1 MKEEVKK
8 LWNLCFG
15 DDEAFTELYFSKR
28 YSDEVNLA
36 IEENGNIISALQI
49 LPYPM
54 TFSREI
60 ISTGYISGAC
70 THPDHREKG
79 AMKRLLLQSFAR
91 MQNNEVPL
99 TTLIPAEKWL
109 FSYYSKMGYTP
120 IFEYSNKTFTVEE
133 LKPSSEYT
141 VSKYTSQPFL
151 QEEAYFFFDENIKK
165 RPCCIQ
171 HSFDDFLVIMDDL
184 KLGSGELLIAKSK
197 GEIKGLLFCYVK
209 DYTLHVPELFFEDNS
224 VRDTLLFTAAKQF
237 QVKDISCIIPPNDEM
252 GNILGMAR
260 IIDAEKLLK
269 IYAIHHP
276 ELEVSFNISDESIG
290 KNNAFYSIKSGK
302 LEIAEIN
309 KDFKS
314 FSIQELTQ
322 ALMGYKTELLPKE
335 LQIFER
341 QKPYMNLMLN

>member
-36 IEENGNIISALQI
+36 IEENGNVISALQI

-54 TFSREI
+54 TFCGEI
-60 ISTGYISGAC
+60 IFTGYISGAC

-79 AMKRLLLQSFAR
+79 AMKRLLLKSFAR
-91 MQNNEVPL
+91 MQDNEVPL
-99 TTLIPAEKWL
+99 ATLIPAEKWL
-109 FSYYSKMGYTP
+109 FSYYSKMGYIP
-120 IFEYSNKTFTVEE
+120 VFEYSNKTFTDEE
-133 LKPSSEYT
+133 LKPSAEYT
-141 VSKYTSQPFL
+141 ISKYTSQSL
-151 QEEAYFFFDENIKK
+151 SLEEVYSFFDENIKK
-165 RPCCIQ
+165 RPYCIQ
-171 HSFDDFLVIMDDL
+171 HSYDDFLVIMDDL
-184 KLGSGELLIAKSK
+184 KLGNGELLIARSK
-197 GEIKGLLFCYVK
+197 GKIKGLAFCYAK
-209 DYTLHVPELFFEDNS
+209 ENRLHVPELFFENDS
-224 VRDTLLFTAAKQF
+224 VRDTLLLTAAEQF

-260 IIDAEKLLK
+260 IIDAEKLLN
-269 IYAIHHP
+269 IYAIQHP
-276 ELEVSFNISDESIG
+276 ELEASFNISDEFIK

-322 ALMGYKTELLPKE
+322 GLMGYKSELLPKE
-335 LQIFER
+335 LQLFER
-341 QKPYMNLMLN
+341 QKPYMSLMLN

>member
-28 YSDEVNLA
+28 YSDEVNVV

-54 TFSREI
+54 TFCGEI

-70 THPDHREKG
+70 THPDYREKG
-79 AMKRLLLQSFAR
+79 AMKRLLLKSFAR

-99 TTLIPAEKWL
+99 TTLIPAEEWL

-120 IFEYSNKTFTVEE
+120 VFEYLNKTFIVEE

-141 VSKYTSQPFL
+141 VSKYTSQSCL
-151 QEEAYFFFDENIKK
+151 HEEVYSFFDENMKK
-165 RPCCIQ
+165 RPYCIQ
-171 HSFDDFLVIMDDL
+171 HSYNDFLVIMDDL
-184 KLGSGELLIAKSK
+184 KLGSGELLVAKLK

-209 DYTLHVPELFFEDNS
+209 ENRLHVPELFFEDDS
-224 VRDTLLFTAAKQF
+224 ARDTLLFTAAKQF
-237 QVKDISCIIPPNDEM
+237 HVKDISCIIPPSDEM

-260 IIDAEKLLK
+260 IIDAEKLLN
-269 IYAIHHP
+269 IYAIQHP
-276 ELEVSFNISDESIG
+276 KLEVSFNISDEFIE

-309 KDFKS
+309 KDFKP

-335 LQIFER
+335 LQLFER
-341 QKPYMNLMLN
+341 QRPYMSLMLN

>member
-28 YSDEVNLA
+28 YSNEVNLA

-49 LPYPM
+49 LLYPM
-54 TFSREI
+54 TFCGEI

-79 AMKRLLLQSFAR
+79 AMKRLLLKSFAR
-91 MQNNEVPL
+91 MQDNEVPL

-120 IFEYSNKTFTVEE
+120 VFEYSNKTFTVEE
-133 LKPSSEYT
+133 LKPSAEFT
-141 VSKYTSQPFL
+141 VSKYTSQSLL
-151 QEEAYFFFDENIKK
+151 QEEVYSFFDEKMKK
-165 RPCCIQ
+165 RPYCIQ
-171 HSFDDFLVIMDDL
+171 HSYDDFLVIMDDL
-184 KLGSGELLIAKSK
+184 KLGNGELLIARSK
-197 GEIKGLLFCYVK
+197 GKIKGLLFCYAK
-209 DYTLHVPELFFEDNS
+209 ENRLHAPELFFENDS
-224 VRDTLLFTAAKQF
+224 IRDTLLFTAAEQF
-237 QVKDISCIIPPNDEM
+237 QVEEISCIIPPSDEM

-260 IIDAEKLLK
+260 IIDAEKLLN
-269 IYAIHHP
+269 IYTIHHP
-276 ELEVSFNISDESIG
+276 ELEASFNISDEFI
-290 KNNAFYSIKSGK
+290 KRNNAFYSIKWGK
-302 LEIAEIN
+302 LEIAETN

-322 ALMGYKTELLPKE
+322 GLLGYKTELLPKE

-341 QKPYMNLMLN
+341 QRPYMSLMLN

>member
-79 AMKRLLLQSFAR
+79 AMKRLLLKSFAR
-91 MQNNEVPL
+91 MQDNEVPL
-99 TTLIPAEKWL
+99 TTLIPAEEWL

-184 KLGSGELLIAKSK
+184 KLGSGS
-197 GEIKGLLFCYVK
+197 
-209 DYTLHVPELFFEDNS
+209 P
-224 VRDTLLFTAAKQF
+224 
-237 QVKDISCIIPPNDEM
+237 SCI
-252 GNILGMAR
+252 
-260 IIDAEKLLK
+260 
-269 IYAIHHP
+269 
-276 ELEVSFNISDESIG
+276 
-290 KNNAFYSIKSGK
+290 
-302 LEIAEIN
+302 
-309 KDFKS
+309 
-314 FSIQELTQ
+314 
-322 ALMGYKTELLPKE
+322 
-335 LQIFER
+335 
-341 QKPYMNLMLN
+341 

>member
-54 TFSREI
+54 TFCGEI

-70 THPDHREKG
+70 THPDYREKG
-79 AMKRLLLQSFAR
+79 AMKRLLLKSFTR
-91 MQNNEVPL
+91 MQDNEVPL

-120 IFEYSNKTFTVEE
+120 VFEYSNKTFTVEE
-133 LKPSSEYT
+133 LKPSSEYI

-151 QEEAYFFFDENIKK
+151 QEEVYSFFDEKMKN
-165 RPCCIQ
+165 RPYCIQ
-171 HSFDDFLVIMDDL
+171 HSYDDFLVIMDDL
-184 KLGSGELLIAKSK
+184 KLGNGELLIARSK
-197 GEIKGLLFCYVK
+197 GKIKGLAFCYAK
-209 DYTLHVPELFFEDNS
+209 ENRLHVPELFLENDS
-224 VRDTLLFTAAKQF
+224 VRDTLLFTAAEQF
-237 QVKDISCIIPPNDEM
+237 QVKEISCIIPPNDEM

-260 IIDAEKLLK
+260 IIDAEKLLN
-269 IYAIHHP
+269 IYTIHHP
-276 ELEVSFNISDESIG
+276 KLEASFNINDEFIK

-309 KDFKS
+309 KNFKS

-322 ALMGYKTELLPKE
+322 GLLGYKTELLPKE
-335 LQIFER
+335 LQLFDR
-341 QKPYMNLMLN
+341 QKPYMSLMLN

>member
-1 MKEEVKK
+1 MKEKVKK

-36 IEENGNIISALQI
+36 IQENGNVISALQI

-54 TFSREI
+54 TFCGEI

-79 AMKRLLLQSFAR
+79 SMKRLLLKSFTQ
-91 MQNNEVPL
+91 MLNKEVPL
-99 TTLIPAEKWL
+99 TTLIPAEDWL
-109 FSYYSKMGYTP
+109 FSYYSRIGYTP
-120 IFEYSNKTFTVEE
+120 IFEYSNNTLRVEE
-133 LKPSSEYT
+133 LKPSSEFT
-141 VSKYTSQPFL
+141 VSKYTSQSSL
-151 QEEAYFFFDENIKK
+151 EKEVYSFFDENMKK

-171 HSFDDFLVIMDDL
+171 HSYDDFLVIMDDL
-184 KLGSGELLIAKSK
+184 QLGSGDLLIAKSLGK
-197 GEIKGLLFCYVK
+197 IKGLLFCYAK
-209 DYTLHVPELFFEDNS
+209 ENTLQVPELFFEDNS

-237 QVKDISCIIPPNDEM
+237 QVKKITCIIPPNDEM

-269 IYAIHHP
+269 IYAIQHP
-276 ELEVSFNISDESIG
+276 ELEVFFNITDEDIE

-302 LEIAEIN
+302 LDMAEIN
-309 KDFKS
+309 KDFKF
-314 FSIQELTQ
+314 FSIQKLTQ
-322 ALMGYKTELLPKE
+322 ALMGYKTDILPKE
-335 LQIFER
+335 LQIFEH
-341 QKPYMNLMLN
+341 QKPYMSLMLN

>member
-36 IEENGNIISALQI
+36 IEENGKVISALQI

-54 TFSREI
+54 TFCGEI

-70 THPDHREKG
+70 THPGYREKG
-79 AMKRLLLQSFAR
+79 AMKRLLLRSFSR
-91 MQNNEVPL
+91 MQENEVPV
-99 TTLIPAEKWL
+99 TTLIPAEDWL

-133 LKPSSEYT
+133 LKPSAEYT
-141 VSKYTSQPFL
+141 VSKYTSHSFL
-151 QEEAYFFFDENIKK
+151 QEEVYSFFDGNMKK

-171 HSFDDFLVIMDDL
+171 HSYDDFLIIMEDL
-184 KLGSGELLIAKSK
+184 KLGSGELLIATLK
-197 GEIKGLLFCYVK
+197 GKIKGLLFCYVK
-209 DYTLHVPELFFEDNS
+209 ENTLHVPELFFEDDS
-224 VRDTLLFTAAKQF
+224 VRDTLLFTAANLF
-237 QVKDISCIIPPNDEM
+237 HVKEISCIMPSNDEM

-276 ELEVSFNISDESIG
+276 ELEVSFNLKDEFIE
-290 KNNAFYSIKSGK
+290 KNNAFYSIKWGK

-309 KDFKS
+309 KGFKS

-341 QKPYMNLMLN
+341 QKPYMSLMLN

>member
-1 MKEEVKK
+1 MEEEIKK

-54 TFSREI
+54 TFGGEI

-79 AMKRLLLQSFAR
+79 AMKRLLLKSFAR
-91 MQNNEVPL
+91 MQDNKVPL

-120 IFEYSNKTFTVEE
+120 VFEYSNKTFTVEE
-133 LKPSSEYT
+133 LKPSAEYT
-141 VSKYTSQPFL
+141 ISKYTSQPFL
-151 QEEAYFFFDENIKK
+151 QEEVYSFFDENMKK

-171 HSFDDFLVIMDDL
+171 HSYDDFLVIMDDL
-184 KLGSGELLIAKSK
+184 KLGNGELLIARSK
-197 GEIKGLLFCYVK
+197 EEIKGLLFCYAK
-209 DYTLHVPELFFEDNS
+209 ENRLHVPELFFENDS
-224 VRDTLLFTAAKQF
+224 ARDTLLFTAAEQF
-237 QVKDISCIIPPNDEM
+237 QVEDISCIKPPNDEM

-260 IIDAEKLLK
+260 IIDAEKLLN

-276 ELEVSFNISDESIG
+276 ELETSFNISDEFIE

-302 LEIAEIN
+302 IEITKTN

-335 LQIFER
+335 LQIFDR
-341 QKPYMNLMLN
+341 QKPYMSLMLN